1 MPHGGRRKGAGR
13 KRALPLTRREEIRHE
28 YRQRMGAWAAARL
41 FGRDQNIQKR
51 RALDANM
58 RKLAAKF
65 KVADTDQD
73 DGGIRYLAGSLRSE
87 MQKLQAEIDRLPNQ
101 PSGAMRRP
109 RGRRNRIIKEL
120 AEEYGISKRMVVRC
134 IYET

>member
-1 MPHGGRRKGAGR
+1 
-13 KRALPLTRREEIRHE
+13 
-28 YRQRMGAWAAARL
+28 
-41 FGRDQNIQKR
+41 
-51 RALDANM
+51 
-58 RKLAAKF
+58 
-65 KVADTDQD
+65 
-73 DGGIRYLAGSLRSE
+73 